1 MKWFPTFLLVYLCS
15 PLGCSPQQPVAP
27 SAPLRDVV
35 AKVNGEFIYGDEFR
49 LEVARL
55 QIDDPEGELAST
67 VTKAQVQTLLD
78 DVINRRLLFQAATA
92 KNVLVSLNEI
102 EASYKRMRSGWES
115 TAFEKMLKDRDQSH
129 SEIKQE
135 LRRTLTVQRYLRD
148 HVYSRVAVTDEDI
161 LAFAEAHPE
170 RLSEPEKVRVLQFVV
185 ATAEEAK
192 DLARQIRRGKKSF
205 EEVAMEHSKSPEGKN
220 GGDLGFFARDEMPAV
235 FERAFKMWPGQV
247 SEVLESDYGFHVIK
261 LIERRAERELE
272 LLEIRDQIES
282 ELRRQLEREALT
294 RAVSELREAASIEMS
309 EENEL
314 AKYQNP

>member
-1 MKWFPTFLLVYLCS
+1 M
-15 PLGCSPQQPVAP
+15 
-27 SAPLRDVV
+27 

-55 QIDDPEGELAST
+55 QIDDPEGEPTSS
-67 VTKAQVQTLLD
+67 VTLAQVQTLLS

-92 KNVLVSLNEI
+92 RNVLVSLNEI
-102 EASYKRMRSGWES
+102 EASYTRMRSGWEP
-115 TAFEKMLKDRDQSH
+115 TAFESMLEDRDQSH
-129 SEIKQE
+129 SELKQE

-170 RLSEPEKVRVLQFVV
+170 RLHEPEKVRVLQFIV
-185 ATAEEAK
+185 ATEEEAK

-205 EEVAMEHSKSPEGKN
+205 EEVAMEHSKSPEGRN

-261 LIERRAERELE
+261 LIERRPEREVE

-282 ELRRQLEREALT
+282 ELRRRLEREALT
-294 RAVSELREAASIEMS
+294 RAVTELREAASVELP

-314 AKYQNP
+314 AKYQNL